1 MSDHPMDDVT
11 RDIPNDP
18 NRFPADDPNGNIFKD
33 LYRRIAEFRNIPV
46 QVRDVGDFYHR
57 YSLFNGFYNKG
68 IMPIPGVL
76 GHIHCEVSEAWHRWY
91 KLDSDEA
98 ACATDD
104 EFAQE
109 LADIIIMTCL
119 LAEQHG
125 IDLDQAIRDKTRKN
139 LSRGIRH
146 GKK

>member
-1 MSDHPMDDVT
+1 MSDKTPELDLPVESGRYM
-11 RDIPNDP
+11 P
-18 NRFPADDPNGNIFKD
+18 DDPNGYIFRD
-33 LYRRIAEFRNIPV
+33 LYLCLTEYQDKPIQI
-46 QVRDVGDFYHR
+46 QDIGDFYHR

-68 IMPIPGVL
+68 VMSIPGVL

-98 ACATDD
+98 ACAKDD
-104 EFAQE
+104 EFKQE

-119 LAEQHG
+119 LAQQHG
-125 IDLDQAIRDKTRKN
+125 INLDQAIRDKTKKN
-139 LSRGIRH
+139 ISRGIRH